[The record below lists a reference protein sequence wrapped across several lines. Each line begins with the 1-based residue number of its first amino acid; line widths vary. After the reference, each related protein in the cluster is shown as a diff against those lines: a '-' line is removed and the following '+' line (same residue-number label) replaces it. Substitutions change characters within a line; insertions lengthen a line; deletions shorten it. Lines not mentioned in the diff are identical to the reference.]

1 MQSKKQDYLNFFKTV
16 GKSKR
21 LPRTGWVREKVKN
34 PESIAEH
41 SFRVG
46 VLAMVLADKL
56 GANKEKLMKM
66 ALLVDLGELATGD
79 MVTAR
84 GEYIDIK
91 KQDEMEKMGGEEIKK
106 IFGKVGNNK
115 QYLSVYREM
124 VNRDT
129 SDAKVFWQLER
140 LEMALQA
147 LEYEEEQGKNLEEF
161 FVNTELYL
169 KEPLLKKIFYE
180 ILKYRKINKKR
191 SFGKLKDGLG
201 LMN

>member
-1 MQSKKQDYLNFFKTV
+1 MNAKSQYLDFFRVV

-21 LPRTGWVREKVKN
+21 IPRTGWVREKIKN

-91 KQDEMEKMGGEEIKK
+91 KQDEMEKIEEEEIKK

-115 QYLSVYREM
+115 QYLYAYREM

-129 SDAKVFWQLER
+129 SDSKIFWQLER

-147 LEYEEEQGKNLEEF
+147 MEYEEEQGVILEEF
-161 FVNTELYL
+161 FLNTALYL
-169 KEPLLKKIFYE
+169 TEPLLKKIFYE
-180 ILKYRKINKKR
+180 ILKSRKINKKNL
-191 SFGKLKDGLG
+191 SE
-201 LMN
+201 N